1 MKNLFTKK
9 ALSAFAVLFAF
20 TYASAQKFKADGL
33 YYNILSTEE
42 KTVEVVYD
50 DSYETWTSVEIPEHV
65 TYGGETYTVTSIG
78 GAAFYQCDLQT
89 IKMPETLTLIDD
101 YAFQGNYN
109 MTKLDIPNSVTRIGF
124 GAFDCCNSLTSIKYP
139 VSLQVIEGGAFHLCY
154 ALTSIDLPEALDSIG
169 EAAFGSCHNLT
180 SVVIPNSVTKIA
192 YSAFQQ
198 CIKLTSVT
206 IGSSVKEIE
215 YSAFADCPM
224 TSVYCLAQNPPTI
237 PSYSTLPLFD
247 ENVYTDATLY
257 VPKGCK
263 ADYESADEW
272 SKFTNIVEME
282 PTGISGTETASGISI
297 STDDG
302 SITVNGAGENST
314 LSVYS
319 LDGTQVY
326 DGTGPTVS
334 NLPSGVYV
342 VKACGRTFKVAL

>member
-1 MKNLFTKK
+1 M
-9 ALSAFAVLFAF
+9 
-20 TYASAQKFKADGL
+20 
-33 YYNILSTEE
+33 
-42 KTVEVVYD
+42 VYD

-78 GAAFYQCDLQT
+78 GAAFEYCDLRTVKQP
-89 IKMPETLTLIDD
+89 KTLTSIDD
-101 YAFQGNYN
+101 YAFQNNYW
-109 MTKLDIPNSVTRIGF
+109 MSELDIPNSVTRIGI
-124 GAFDCCNSLTSIKYP
+124 GAFQVCGSLSSIKFP
-139 VSLQVIEGGAFHLCY
+139 SSLRVIEDWAFNICNDI
-154 ALTSIDLPEALDSIG
+154 TSIDLPEELDSIG
-169 EAAFGSCHNLT
+169 GMAFASCQNRT
-180 SVVIPNSVTKIA
+180 SVIIPNSVTKIA
-192 YSAFQQ
+192 CNAFNQ
-198 CIKLTSVT
+198 CVKLTSVT

-215 YSAFADCPM
+215 ESAFANCPM

-237 PSYSTLPLFD
+237 PSWSLLPLFD

-297 STDDG
+297 STGDG

-326 DGTGPTVS
+326 DGAGPTVS